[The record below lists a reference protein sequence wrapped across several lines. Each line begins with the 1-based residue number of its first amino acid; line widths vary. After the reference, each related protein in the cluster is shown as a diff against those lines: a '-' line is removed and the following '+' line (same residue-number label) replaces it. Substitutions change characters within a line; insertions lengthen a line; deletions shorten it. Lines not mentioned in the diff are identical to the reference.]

1 MTIFIISLSH
11 KAFIICHHSE
21 KSRSNIQS
29 FKRTNVFGFH
39 KNQMGKTIIY
49 GRLKVATKVALR
61 NFNHLKVSE

>member
-11 KAFIICHHSE
+11 KAFIIC
-21 KSRSNIQS
+21 RSNIQS